1 MKTTFIY
8 TLSDIRGDIR
18 YVGKSNTPR
27 KRLYSHIKECKTDNK
42 SHKINW
48 VKSLINKGELPI
60 IEILEEVSMDDW
72 QSCERYW
79 IDQLKQWGFNLTNI
93 ATGGINGNDYKRS
106 DETKEKMKKSRVG
119 LILSDDHKKNISDGI
134 KKKFID
140 DPNYNKSSDKDI
152 FIDVY
157 LLQQKYI
164 TENLS
169 LNKCATFFGVAKST
183 IFKRLKENNI
193 SKLKSDW
200 IEQIS
205 VRPKRPVLQYD
216 INMNFIKEWEST
228 KIVLRT
234 LGIKVIDCCKGR
246 NKTRGGFIWRYKI
259 EN

>member
-1 MKTTFIY
+1 MKTFIY
-8 TLSDIRGDIR
+8 TLSDPITLKVR
-18 YVGKSNTPR
+18 YVGKSNDPK
-27 KRLYSHIKECKTDNK
+27 KRLYDHLSCCYLTHT
-42 SHKINW
+42 HKNNW
-48 VKSLINKGELPI
+48 IKSLLENNTKPI
-60 IEILEEVSMDDW
+60 LNIIDEVSINEW
-72 QSCERYW
+72 QFWEKYW
-79 IDQLKQWGFNLTNI
+79 ITKLKESGENLTNH
-93 ATGGINGNDYKRS
+93 TEGGNGMIKHSYN
-106 DETKEKMKKSRVG
+106 TIEKMKIR
-119 LILSDDHKKNISDGI
+119 HKE
-134 KKKFID
+134 F
-140 DPNYNKSSDKDI
+140 PNYNKSSDKDI